1 MNKIFNEVRIAYQ
14 GQILSTGEIT
24 ALLAEMPKS
33 NDCLFLTTLVKFGCL
48 TREGKGKYKF
58 TSNPIHISLLNRV
71 MDEIVCKHREYSKK
85 HYNKSAKVVEEKSP
99 LHLCSKQGYI
109 SKSYET
115 IVCLP
120 NKIVIKLESNDD
132 LDVIVG

>member
-1 MNKIFNEVRIAYQ
+1 MNKIFNEARIAYQ
-14 GQILSTGEIT
+14 GQVLTTSEIT
-24 ALLAEMPKS
+24 TLLAEMPKS

-85 HYNKSAKVVEEKSP
+85 HYNNKSAKAVEEKSDIQKAID
-99 LHLCSKQGYI
+99 LLLSTGE
-109 SKSYET
+109 YE
-115 IVCLP
+115 IY
-120 NKIVIKLESNDD
+120 KIEKVVNVKKTQVI
-132 LDVIVG
+132 

>member
-1 MNKIFNEVRIAYQ
+1 MNKIFNEARIAYQ
-14 GQILSTGEIT
+14 GQILSTSEIT
-24 ALLAEMPKS
+24 TLLAEMPKS

-85 HYNKSAKVVEEKSP
+85 HYNKSAKVVEKSDVQKAIDLLLSTGEYEIYKIEKVVNV
-99 LHLCSKQGYI
+99 KKTQ
-109 SKSYET
+109 
-115 IVCLP
+115 
-120 NKIVIKLESNDD
+120 VI
-132 LDVIVG
+132 